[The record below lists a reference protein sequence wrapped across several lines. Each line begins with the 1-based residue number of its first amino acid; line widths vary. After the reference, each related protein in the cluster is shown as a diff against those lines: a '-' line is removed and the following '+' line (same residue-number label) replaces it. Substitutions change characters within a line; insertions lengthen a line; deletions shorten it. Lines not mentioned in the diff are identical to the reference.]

1 MHNNA
6 GETVYDHPGYGGMAY
21 YTSTTC
27 GYNGS
32 KWVYDVCKTNYAES
46 EIKYVVDAW
55 ATDKFTSTDL
65 KEVNGYKARL
75 VQKEELRSQFY
86 PSCSSAA
93 TYCFKGSTTPSWLY
107 APNSEYWYW
116 TMTQWYNSSS
126 SVWHVNRD
134 GSLYYNRVNYG
145 YRGAVRPVVN
155 LYKSKL

>member
-55 ATDKFTSTDL
+55 AADKFTSTDL
-65 KEVNGYKARL
+65 KEVEGYKVRL

-86 PSCSSAA
+86 PSCGESA
-93 TYCFKGSTTPSWLY
+93 TSCLKESTTPNWVYSD
-107 APNSEYWYW
+107 YWYW
-116 TMTQWYNSSS
+116 TMTQWNNSSS
-126 SVWHVNRD
+126 VVWGVGVD
-134 GSLYYNRVNYG
+134 GLLDYG
-145 YRGAVRPVVN
+145 TVGDYRGAVRPVIN